1 MRLTE
6 QRPTGHGRLRG
17 LITAVCGVVTIA
29 AGLLIPSQFKSLP
42 LVLVEEAGLGSPGV
56 VETGHDLLERGEVA
70 ASVLLAE
77 AGAELKLEGVE
88 RLTREVAGYI
98 EVNPD
103 VAVWG
108 EWDPFL
114 EQAFRGAEP
123 GVPGENGV
131 IGQFISADARERV
144 LALLS
149 NSRSPT
155 VRVLLATRDL
165 TTYRRFMPVFSAA
178 GQPLEATINLTAL
191 LTQSEQFSTN
201 AAREIRAMAGDALA
215 TGEAAGIERLYA
227 DLLSLGRR
235 FNWGQMTA
243 LVRPAATTETFGKLR
258 QLLQRLPE
266 ARAVLFASC
275 LLAGNPD
282 AVADYIIRYGDV
294 GLEAMSFA
302 LRQGRGGVLFLLR
315 QNLPP
320 SGDFPD
326 SGAGTDWLSSE
337 TLGPVLSFAV
347 REPGLALGLKY
358 GLYLLGAFC
367 LFWSFES
374 FSGLTWLAGFPAFA
388 YVRRG
393 MGAVMVCLFLVLINE
408 PYLAQASQLSGYEF
422 RIVIPVLGQVADGT
436 LRSQQTDGVNM
447 DIATV
452 LSIVFFFILQLLV
465 YLICLLKISEVD
477 RKPVPNLVKL
487 RLMENEENLFD
498 SGLYVG
504 IAGTSAALVLQV
516 LGLIE
521 ANLLAAYASNLFGI
535 LCVAF
540 VKIRH
545 VRPYKTRLIEISQ
558 EQILAEVAPGKAS
571 I

>member
-1 MRLTE
+1 M
-6 QRPTGHGRLRG
+6 
-17 LITAVCGVVTIA
+17 
-29 AGLLIPSQFKSLP
+29 
-42 LVLVEEAGLGSPGV
+42 
-56 VETGHDLLERGEVA
+56 
-70 ASVLLAE
+70 AE
-77 AGAELKLEGVE
+77 AGAEMNLDGFD
-88 RLTREVAGYI
+88 RLTRGVARYY
-98 EVNPD
+98 ETNPD
-103 VAVWG
+103 LAVWG
-108 EWDPFL
+108 EWNPFL
-114 EQAFRGAEP
+114 EQAFEGSDP
-123 GVPGENGV
+123 GVPGKNGV
-131 IGQFISADARERV
+131 IGQFLSKDARARV

-149 NSRSPT
+149 NSRNPT
-155 VRVLLATRDL
+155 VQAVVATREL
-165 TTYRRFMPVFSAA
+165 TTYRKFMPVFSAA
-178 GQPLEATINLTAL
+178 GQPLEATINLAAL
-191 LTQSEQFSTN
+191 LSQSEQFSTN
-201 AAREIRAMAGDALA
+201 AAREIRAVAGDALA
-215 TGEAAGIERLYA
+215 TGEAAGIERLYV
-227 DLLSLGRR
+227 DLLALGRR
-235 FNWGQMTA
+235 FDWGQLTA
-243 LVRPAATTETFGKLR
+243 LVRTAATTETFGKLR

-266 ARAVLFASC
+266 SRAVLFASC

-282 AVADYIIRYGDV
+282 AVVDYIIRYGDV

-320 SGDFPD
+320 SGDFPG
-326 SGAGTDWLSSE
+326 SGAGAEWLSSE
-337 TLGPVLSFAV
+337 TLGPVLAFAV
-347 REPGLALGLKY
+347 REPEFALGLKY
-358 GLYLLGAFC
+358 GLYFLGAFC

-393 MGAVMVCLFLVLINE
+393 MGAVMVCLFLILINE

-422 RIVIPVLGQVADGT
+422 RIVIPVLGQAADGT
-436 LRSQQTDGVNM
+436 LRSQQTDGLNM
-447 DIATV
+447 DMATI

-465 YLICLLKISEVD
+465 YLICLLKISEID
-477 RKPVPNLVKL
+477 RKSVPNLVKL

-516 LGLIE
+516 LGYIE
-521 ANLLAAYASNLFGI
+521 ANLLAAYSSNLFGI

-558 EQILAEVAPGKAS
+558 EQILADVASGKIS